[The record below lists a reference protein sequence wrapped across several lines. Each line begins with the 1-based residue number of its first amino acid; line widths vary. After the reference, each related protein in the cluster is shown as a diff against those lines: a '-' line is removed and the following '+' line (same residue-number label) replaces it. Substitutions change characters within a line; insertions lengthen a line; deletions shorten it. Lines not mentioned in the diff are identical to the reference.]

1 VYTYIYSCSHVNDQF
16 DGSNMYIYI
25 YLRLHNIFIY
35 MPVHDKSDWECVPM
49 FLHTYMCRDSL
60 IGCVNI
66 YVYVY
71 NIYIYIYVYVYT

>member
-1 VYTYIYSCSHVNDQF
+1 
-16 DGSNMYIYI
+16 
-25 YLRLHNIFIY
+25 